1 MSRKPGSHPSNIGKG
16 NAHFLGF
23 GGDLEKTSGEIDEQ
37 LVILRREDIHAE
49 APAAPLLD
57 WSRIEKGEIAVQM
70 KDLDGFA
77 EGTVTLKAS
86 TLQRLHP
93 LLVPARVD
101 SDYLF
106 QVSLKSVVMQ
116 VQWNLR
122 RSEEDGPVRSG
133 SEFETPIAQIA
144 REDEDYFKLE
154 KFHESQE
161 PVADKTTQAKPKSSQ
176 PVLTPADRPAVP
188 VPRKQHNAPEPGES
202 TAPRAEPLTVSIPS
216 PVTVL
221 ESDAKPMECG
231 RPWKEFMAKLDRE
244 RDGHERL
251 REIFMTEEYLSVDK
265 VAHRIA
271 GLPKIC
277 SALVLSADGTVLGG
291 TLPEGYRFETAI
303 LAPAL
308 MRQVQEFGRGLL
320 SSETTAFTLLGEKP
334 ISLFA
339 EGNIHILISH
349 KGRGLVPGMRNRIRE
364 IATALDTICGTPE
377 SGFGKEL
384 VNTK

>member
-1 MSRKPGSHPSNIGKG
+1 MFRKPGSHPSKIGIG
-16 NAHFLGF
+16 NAHLPGF
-23 GGDLEKTSGEIDEQ
+23 GSDFEKTSGEIGEQ
-37 LVILRREDIHAE
+37 LVILRRDDIRAE

-57 WSRIEKGEIAVQM
+57 WSRIEKGQLAVQM

-77 EGTVTLKAS
+77 EGTVTVKAS

-93 LLVPARVD
+93 LLLPARVD

-116 VQWNLR
+116 LPGKLQ
-122 RSEEDGPVRSG
+122 RSAQDGPIWSG

-144 REDEDYFKLE
+144 REDENYFKLE
-154 KFHESQE
+154 KSDESPE
-161 PVADKTTQAKPKSSQ
+161 PVADKTTQANPKQ
-176 PVLTPADRPAVP
+176 PLLTPADRPV
-188 VPRKQHNAPEPGES
+188 VPRQRERNTPPEPGER
-202 TAPRAEPLTVSIPS
+202 TAPRAEPLTLTILG
-216 PVTVL
+216 PVTL
-221 ESDAKPMECG
+221 PESDPKSAEPG
-231 RPWKEFMAKLDRE
+231 RPTTELMAKGDRK

-265 VAHRIA
+265 VARRIA

-277 SALVLSADGTVLGG
+277 SALVLLADGTVLGG
-291 TLPEGYRFETAI
+291 TLPEGYRLETAV

-308 MRQVQEFGRGLL
+308 MRQVQAFARGLR

-349 KGRGLVPGMRNRIRE
+349 QGSGLVPGMRNRIRE
-364 IATALDTICGTPE
+364 IATALDAICGTPE
-377 SGFGKEL
+377 SGFSPPCG
-384 VNTK
+384 